1 MFFKN
6 PMSAEDTSRL
16 RVFASHSKDWTV
28 QQCPMLLQPPMINE
42 IASVSFLLRTRRLQ
56 REKARLSLMVACF
69 AFEGGATV
77 AKTISTFKTLDEA
90 IILRVLSL
98 SPMEFTI

>member
-6 PMSAEDTSRL
+6 HMSAEDTSRL

-56 REKARLSLMVACF
+56 RKSLFVHHGCMF
-69 AFEGGATV
+69 AFEGGAAV
-77 AKTISTFKTLDEA
+77 AKTISTFKTLDVA

-98 SPMEFTI
+98 SPMELTI

>member
-6 PMSAEDTSRL
+6 HMSAEDTSRL

-42 IASVSFLLRTRRLQ
+42 IASVSFLLRARRLQ
-56 REKARLSLMVACF
+56 RKSSFVHHGCMF
-69 AFEGGATV
+69 AFEGGAAV
-77 AKTISTFKTLDEA
+77 AKKHFYVQDVGRGNYLASTFTQSYGVDHL
-90 IILRVLSL
+90 
-98 SPMEFTI
+98 